1 VFDDVVTLRP
11 RPIVDVQ
18 CAPFWEGVTRG
29 ELVIERCRVCGY
41 FVHPPFPECTR
52 CRASDFEFVAVSG
65 RGSIFERAIVTSPVV
80 VGFEDR
86 VPYACLFVELEEQ
99 SQLLVTGNLVD
110 SPATEAVV
118 GRAVE
123 LVFRADE
130 LDGFVLPMF
139 RLVIAEASQ

>member
-1 VFDDVVTLRP
+1 VSEDVVSLRP
-11 RPIVDVQ
+11 RPVLDEQ
-18 CAPFWEGVTRG
+18 SAAFWEGVARH

-41 FVHPPFPECTR
+41 YVHPPFPECTR

-65 RGSIFERAIVTSPVV
+65 RGRIFERAIVTSPVV
-80 VGFEDR
+80 VGFEDQ

-99 SQLLVTGNLVD
+99 SQLLVAGNLVD

-118 GRAVE
+118 GRPVE
-123 LVFRADE
+123 VVFQADE

-139 RLVIAEASQ
+139 RLAGTEASR

>member
-1 VFDDVVTLRP
+1 MFDNVVSLRP
-11 RPIVDVQ
+11 RPVVDEQ
-18 CAPFWEGVTRG
+18 SAPFWEGVARG

-41 FVHPPFPECTR
+41 YVHPPFPECTR

-65 RGSIFERAIVTSPVV
+65 RGRIFERAIVTSPVV
-80 VGFEDR
+80 VGFEDQ
-86 VPYACLFVELEEQ
+86 VPYACLFVELDEQ
-99 SQLLVTGNLVD
+99 SQLLVAGNLVD

-123 LVFRADE
+123 VVFRADE

-139 RLVIAEASQ
+139 RLAGAEASQ